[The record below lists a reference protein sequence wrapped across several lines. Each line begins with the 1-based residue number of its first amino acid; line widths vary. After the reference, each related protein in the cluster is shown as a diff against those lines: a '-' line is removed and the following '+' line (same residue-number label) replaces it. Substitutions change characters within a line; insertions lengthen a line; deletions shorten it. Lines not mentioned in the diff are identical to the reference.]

1 MSRRAND
8 INWDF
13 LKPYYLAGQLS
24 DRQIVDVYNTIRDGG
39 DKLTSG
45 ALDSHARRHGWTR
58 GTSRGLVRQ
67 ATEEKLVKADAP
79 GVESKDQVVDLA
91 SDVAV
96 DIILNHR
103 SLFLRMRRELTRV
116 LERVENR
123 DTYHIPLKNGGTQ
136 EMKPR
141 PVDEAK
147 TIQMLTRTLCQLVE
161 GESKLY
167 RLEGSVDQ
175 DEATGL
181 PRSLAEMLEKEY
193 GHVRQLH

>member
-1 MSRRAND
+1 MTKQ

-13 LKPYYLAGQLS
+13 LQPYYEAGQLS
-24 DRQIVDVYNTIRDGG
+24 LHQVVDVYNALNADG
-39 DKLTSG
+39 DQLTKG
-45 ALDSHARRHGWTR
+45 ALDQHARSYGWTR
-58 GTSRGLVRQ
+58 GTARAKVRQ

-79 GVESKDQVVDLA
+79 GVEGQDRVVDLA

-116 LERVENR
+116 LERVERR

-147 TIQMLTRTLCQLVE
+147 TIQMLTNTLCKLVE

-193 GHVRQLH
+193 GHVRSLH